1 MAGRGEHSGP
11 ALGQGRDLNPP
22 PQLGDPR
29 GDPRNTIGAP
39 PLPHLN
45 STDIPRF
52 AKLGVIASMQGV
64 HCTSDAPFVVERLC
78 NKRAEEGAYV
88 WQSLLK
94 SGAVV
99 INGTDAP
106 VEKVNPI
113 ASFYASV
120 SRRLPNGEV
129 FFPKQ
134 RMTREQA
141 LRSYTIDAAYA
152 AFEEDV
158 KGSITPGKL
167 ADMVVLSNNI
177 TECAE
182 GEIAKT
188 KIAHTIVDGKLV
200 YSASDE

>member
-1 MAGRGEHSGP
+1 M
-11 ALGQGRDLNPP
+11 N
-22 PQLGDPR
+22 
-29 GDPRNTIGAP
+29 
-39 PLPHLN
+39 
-45 STDIPRF
+45 
-52 AKLGVIASMQGV
+52 VIASMQGV
-64 HCTSDAPFVVERLC
+64 HCTSDAPFVVERLGK
-78 NKRAEEGAYV
+78 KRAEEGAYV